1 MVFLTP
7 TARLGSFGPACD
19 SPIILQQHAL
29 QQPRIS
35 ETTLNSRSAEE
46 DESTN
51 DTGLEL
57 ANACGDVADDNVERE
72 LREEEAR
79 EAQADAAGGLR
90 IEDARLRPVVGC
102 ITSVV
107 SSCRLSRRRN

>member
-1 MVFLTP
+1 MAHSDCQIWVVRSSL
-7 TARLGSFGPACD
+7 R
-19 SPIILQQHAL
+19 
-29 QQPRIS
+29 QPDHSATTRSSAAAVS

-57 ANACGDVADDNVERE
+57 ANACGDVTDDNVERE